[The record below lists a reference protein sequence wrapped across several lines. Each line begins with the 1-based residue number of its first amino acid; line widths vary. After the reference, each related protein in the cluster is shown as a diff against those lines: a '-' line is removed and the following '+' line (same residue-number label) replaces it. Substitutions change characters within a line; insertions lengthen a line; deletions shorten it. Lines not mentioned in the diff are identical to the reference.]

1 MSKMRCKDC
10 QYFNGISECHRYER
24 LGKRNMYDECIEY
37 EQ

>member
-24 LGKRNMYDECIEY
+24 LGKEICTMNV
-37 EQ
+37 